1 MEIDQCYKLLGLTS
15 NATLEDV
22 NKAYKVL
29 ALQWHPDRIPREN
42 VQQQLQAQE
51 KLKEIN
57 HARDSLR
64 KVAEQKVSNSQSKH
78 SHHTTTQSNRQYHQH
93 QTRYQ
98 SKYQSAHQSSYQAQ
112 QQTSDQSSERYRP
125 HQSQYQSQTYQSYQ
139 AYQSSQSRQQTSRQ
153 ANPQP
158 ESHSKLHEPT
168 QASPKSQKPDLTGAD
183 FRGANLR
190 EKYLE
195 GRNLS

>member
-1 MEIDQCYKLLGLTS
+1 MEIYQCYKLLGLTS

-22 NKAYKVL
+22 NKAYKAL

-64 KVAEQKVSNSQSKH
+64 KVAEQKAASSQAKYAHQASPQ
-78 SHHTTTQSNRQYHQH
+78 TTSQTNRQYHQH

-98 SKYQSAHQSSYQAQ
+98 GQYKSAHQNTYQSQHQTSESYSSQQAQSYQPYQSAI
-112 QQTSDQSSERYRP
+112 R
-125 HQSQYQSQTYQSYQ
+125 
-139 AYQSSQSRQQTSRQ
+139 
-153 ANPQP
+153 
-158 ESHSKLHEPT
+158 
-168 QASPKSQKPDLTGAD
+168 
-183 FRGANLR
+183 
-190 EKYLE
+190 
-195 GRNLS
+195 

>member
-22 NKAYKVL
+22 NKAYKAL
-29 ALQWHPDRIPREN
+29 ALLWHPDRIPREN

-64 KVAEQKVSNSQSKH
+64 KAVEQKVSNSQAKS
-78 SHHTTTQSNRQYHQH
+78 SYQTTAQTNRQYHQH

-98 SKYQSAHQSSYQAQ
+98 SK
-112 QQTSDQSSERYRP
+112 
-125 HQSQYQSQTYQSYQ
+125 
-139 AYQSSQSRQQTSRQ
+139 
-153 ANPQP
+153 
-158 ESHSKLHEPT
+158 
-168 QASPKSQKPDLTGAD
+168 
-183 FRGANLR
+183 
-190 EKYLE
+190 
-195 GRNLS
+195 

>member
-64 KVAEQKVSNSQSKH
+64 KAAEQKVSNSQAKH
-78 SHHTTTQSNRQYHQH
+78 SHHTSHQTGNQSNRQYHQH

-98 SKYQSAHQSSYQAQ
+98 SKYQSAQQSTYQAQ
-112 QQTSDQSSERYRP
+112 QQTSEHSSERYRP
-125 HQSQYQSQTYQSYQ
+125 HQSQYQSQSYQSYQ
-139 AYQSSQSRQQTSRQ
+139 SYQSAQSRQQTSKQ

-158 ESHSKLHEPT
+158 QDGDEDSRHVRR
-168 QASPKSQKPDLTGAD
+168 
-183 FRGANLR
+183 RG
-190 EKYLE
+190 
-195 GRNLS
+195 